1 MPRGLTVKS
10 IETFRRESLALVRIT
25 ASDGKSGWGQIA
37 PYEADISAEVL
48 HRLIARLVIG
58 RDISEIDAINDA
70 VIDAQLKFPWS
81 FLCRALA
88 GVDTALWDLYGQITG
103 KPVAVLLGG
112 SVRPLPAYGSSMR
125 RDISPADEATRLAR
139 LRDQFGCKA
148 FKIRLGT
155 PGGRNR
161 DAAPGRSEAIIPAV
175 RKAVG
180 PAIELHADANSCYT
194 PDVAI
199 PMGRRLEDS
208 GYAAFEE
215 PCPYWE
221 LEWTQEVTRALS
233 IDVQGGEQ
241 DNDMAQWRR
250 MIAMRAVDIVQPD
263 ICYVGG
269 LTRAWRVAKMAEA
282 AGLVTK
288 PHAANVSLVTVFTM
302 HLLAALPKA
311 GAVEFSIEDDAAI
324 TKQAQGDVRS
334 RAGDEG
340 RPCGDAGRSGM
351 GRTHQ
356 GRLAGSRGAP
366 GQSGVGIRAGVLLT
380 LQSPRDQRALEE
392 RRQVLGFG
400 RPRRQLGDAVLRQ
413 CARDERGYV
422 TRRVANGLQ
431 PIGHLEPLHEPGDA
445 VRKNAAGVGVLH
457 ASDVGAQCRRRF
469 EVTRWVRRRRE
480 SEHRR
485 RVQDHRDS
493 MRHERMIARVAGGA
507 KLLHVARKPDRT
519 SRAAGARRHCRT
531 RRRHTTRPESSAR
544 APRRLTDLRRR
555 ERGTRATM
563 RRACSAQMSLIGFD
577 PW

>member
-1 MPRGLTVKS
+1 MPRTRRRFLAQVVGGAALSAAAPSLAPSESAAQGSPPRSGRYDYLGRTPDYREWAVVPSGLTVKS
-10 IETFRRESLALVRIT
+10 IETFRRDSLALVRLT
-25 ASDGKSGWGQIA
+25 ASDGRSGWGQIA

-58 RDISEIDAINDA
+58 RDIREIDAINDA

-125 RDISPADEATRLAR
+125 RDISPADEAARLAR
-139 LRDQFGCKA
+139 LRDQVGCRA

-180 PAIELHADANSCYT
+180 PDVELYADANSCYT

-199 PMGRRLEDS
+199 PMGRRLEDAR
-208 GYAAFEE
+208 YAAFEE

-250 MIAMRAVDIVQPD
+250 MIALRAVDIVQPD

-269 LTRAWRVAKMAEA
+269 LTRAWRVARMAQA
-282 AGLVTK
+282 AGLVTR

-302 HLLAALPKA
+302 HLLAALPNA
-311 GAVEFSIEDDAAI
+311 GGVEFSIEDDAAI
-324 TKQAQGDVRS
+324 SKQARAMFDPVLEMKDGRAVMPEGPGWGVRIK
-334 RAGDEG
+334 ADW
-340 RPCGDAGRSGM
+340 
-351 GRTHQ
+351 
-356 GRLAGSRGAP
+356 LAGADR
-366 GQSGVGIRAGVLLT
+366 R
-380 LQSPRDQRALEE
+380 QSPA
-392 RRQVLGFG
+392 
-400 RPRRQLGDAVLRQ
+400 
-413 CARDERGYV
+413 
-422 TRRVANGLQ
+422 
-431 PIGHLEPLHEPGDA
+431 
-445 VRKNAAGVGVLH
+445 
-457 ASDVGAQCRRRF
+457 
-469 EVTRWVRRRRE
+469 
-480 SEHRR
+480 
-485 RVQDHRDS
+485 
-493 MRHERMIARVAGGA
+493 
-507 KLLHVARKPDRT
+507 
-519 SRAAGARRHCRT
+519 
-531 RRRHTTRPESSAR
+531 
-544 APRRLTDLRRR
+544 
-555 ERGTRATM
+555 
-563 RRACSAQMSLIGFD
+563 
-577 PW
+577 

>member
-1 MPRGLTVKS
+1 LTVKS

-25 ASDGKSGWGQIA
+25 ASDGKTGWGQIA

-48 HRLIARLVIG
+48 HRLIARSVVG

-103 KPVAVLLGG
+103 KPVAALLGG

-139 LRDQFGCKA
+139 LRDTFGCEA

-155 PGGRNR
+155 PGGHNR
-161 DAAPGRSEAIIPAV
+161 DASPGRSEAIIPAV

-180 PAIELHADANSCYT
+180 PKIALFADANSCYT

-199 PMGRRLEDS
+199 AMGRRLEDAN
-208 GYAAFEE
+208 YAAYEE

-221 LEWTQEVTRALS
+221 LEWTQEVTRALK

-311 GAVEFSIEDDAAI
+311 GEVEFSIEDDAAI
-324 TKQAQGDVRS
+324 TRQARAMFDPVLEMKDGRAVMPDGPGWGVRIKP
-334 RAGDEG
+334 EW
-340 RPCGDAGRSGM
+340 
-351 GRTHQ
+351 
-356 GRLAGSRGAP
+356 LAGA
-366 GQSGVGIRAGVLLT
+366 
-380 LQSPRDQRALEE
+380 E
-392 RRQVLGFG
+392 RRAT
-400 RPRRQLGDAVLRQ
+400 P
-413 CARDERGYV
+413 
-422 TRRVANGLQ
+422 
-431 PIGHLEPLHEPGDA
+431 
-445 VRKNAAGVGVLH
+445 
-457 ASDVGAQCRRRF
+457 AS
-469 EVTRWVRRRRE
+469 
-480 SEHRR
+480 
-485 RVQDHRDS
+485 
-493 MRHERMIARVAGGA
+493 
-507 KLLHVARKPDRT
+507 
-519 SRAAGARRHCRT
+519 
-531 RRRHTTRPESSAR
+531 
-544 APRRLTDLRRR
+544 
-555 ERGTRATM
+555 
-563 RRACSAQMSLIGFD
+563 
-577 PW
+577 